1 MYIIILLLFFLIAF
15 FVNFEVFENFNI
27 NKYLQFQDHTSY
39 PFNNMR
45 IGNTSN
51 MSYDL
56 RGDPLIIPHGEF
68 IWNNSEIYPI
78 YNTSIDNI

>member
-1 MYIIILLLFFLIAF
+1 MYIIIIILFLIAV
-15 FVNFEVFENFNI
+15 FVNFEVFESFGI
-27 NKYLQFQDHTSY
+27 NKYLQFQDHTNY

-56 RGDPLIIPHGEF
+56 RGDPLIIPHEEF
-68 IWNNSEIYPI
+68 IWNNSETYPI